1 MREKRQRKGKCG
13 GESGGGGVVSGV
25 EVGSGNYLLCRIEP
39 IKIFPIYYMKNMI
52 YAEGEWDRIS
62 LAVK

>member
-1 MREKRQRKGKCG
+1 MRGKGG
-13 GESGGGGVVSGV
+13 RVVVSGV

-62 LAVK
+62 LAVKYTYRENIR